1 MSSSPSQCLCLL
13 SVCSCRIPPSH
24 LECRHCP
31 PGSRVDHPRLILLMT
46 GFALPTIPLPE
57 LSPGHSPAPRSK
69 PTFLSHTVKAFTVK
83 RS

>member
-1 MSSSPSQCLCLL
+1 MSSSTSQCLCLL
-13 SVCSCRIPPSH
+13 SVCFCRLPPSH

-31 PGSRVDHPRLILLMT
+31 PGSGVDHPRLILLIT

-57 LSPGHSPAPRSK
+57 LSPWLFPAPRSK
-69 PTFLSHTVKAFTVK
+69 PTFLSHTVKAFAVR